1 LRYNPVMR
9 LNHVSIII
17 FAALIAA
24 ACGGG
29 GGSSSKSEPADAV
42 YQQYFAKL
50 TPAFTT
56 LQQTLP
62 TLDTSG
68 NAPAAQLAS
77 NLRTYDDALN
87 AFAATLDPINAPGQ
101 MNAPHKTLATQS
113 KEIANAFS
121 SIAARLALPSH
132 TPTQNELTL
141 TINASGSVVQWVAA
155 CQRLQAFGQTK
166 GLTLDYKCGTTLGF
180 GTIRN

>member
-1 LRYNPVMR
+1 MR
-9 LNHVSIII
+9 LKPLSIFI

-29 GGSSSKSEPADAV
+29 GSGSKSEPADAV

-56 LQQTLP
+56 LQQALP

-77 NLRTYDDALN
+77 SLRTYDDALN

-113 KEIANAFS
+113 KEIAKALS
-121 SIAARLALPSH
+121 GVAEKLASPSH
-132 TPTQNELTL
+132 TPTQDELTL
-141 TINASGSVVQWVAA
+141 TISASGSVVQWVAA

-166 GLTLDYKCGTTLGF
+166 GLTLDYKCGTTLGL